1 MDSHSSVAE
10 AQGSL
15 GSQIHNP
22 DNVAFTSESSG
33 VFISSTLELSRE
45 ASAGCVAR
53 YTRNCPVAQPDKK
66 EGEAALSRSPQPN
79 SNEAHQRPDSG
90 HKHNRQTVQ

>member
-22 DNVAFTSESSG
+22 DNVAFFSESSG

-45 ASAGCVAR
+45 ASAGRAIS
-53 YTRNCPVAQPDKK
+53 QK
-66 EGEAALSRSPQPN
+66 EIHSIRLP
-79 SNEAHQRPDSG
+79 RP
-90 HKHNRQTVQ
+90 T

>member
-45 ASAGCVAR
+45 ASAGVRHVMYEELPGRIA
-53 YTRNCPVAQPDKK
+53 
-66 EGEAALSRSPQPN
+66 
-79 SNEAHQRPDSG
+79 
-90 HKHNRQTVQ
+90 